1 MTNNKNINEIYINDI
16 NKDLINC
23 YDCVINY
30 TDALIMQ
37 LRTFQ
42 SLFNYMQSNEQEELY
57 YKIRESFNND
67 EDSYFLKPTLSP
79 IITETNEI
87 NYKVSRAAKFI
98 FLNKTCFNGLWRVNK
113 NGGFNVPWNKKD
125 KTSLFEKDNLFEINE
140 KLKNIT
146 LFSDDYSKLIEYVDE
161 NTFIYLDPPYKPL
174 NKTSSFNSYNK
185 ENFNDEEQI
194 RLKEFCDEIN
204 KRGGKFM
211 LSNSSTNDNFF
222 EDLYRDYNIE
232 YIEAK
237 RQINCKGDKRGKIKE
252 ILIKNY

>member
-1 MTNNKNINEIYINDI
+1 M
-16 NKDLINC
+16 
-23 YDCVINY
+23 
-30 TDALIMQ
+30 
-37 LRTFQ
+37 
-42 SLFNYMQSNEQEELY
+42 
-57 YKIRESFNND
+57 
-67 EDSYFLKPTLSP
+67 KPTLSP